1 MNGQHDLAA
10 AYALDALDAG
20 ERAEYEVHLAGCEQC
35 RAEVAELRETAA
47 QLAGTVSEKP
57 PSGLRDR
64 VLTQIANT
72 PQVSIRPT
80 TLRPAAPAPA
90 PDPAAAGPP
99 MEGPPA
105 APPSRALTVWLA
117 AAVVALV
124 LGAAALG
131 FLAVRLD
138 QRLDDVSTRLAA
150 TEAQLEETEGQ
161 LASTE
166 ARLAEA
172 ESELVS
178 AGELRAVLASD
189 DGSVVSL
196 TGPGDGTM
204 RFAYSP
210 TTGQGVLI
218 GDGLATVDEAQTY
231 QAWLIDDGVPQPAGL
246 FSPTDG
252 EVTFAVEGDP
262 GTAEAVAVTVE
273 PAGGSPQ
280 PTSDIL
286 YVSELSEA

>member
-1 MNGQHDLAA
+1 MNDLHDLTPV
-10 AYALDALDAG
+10 YVLDALDPG
-20 ERAEYEVHLAGCEQC
+20 ERAEYEVHLAGCDQC
-35 RAEVAELRETAA
+35 RREVAALRETSA
-47 QLAGTVSEKP
+47 QLAESVAAE
-57 PSGLRDR
+57 PSPGLRDR
-64 VLTQIANT
+64 VLAQVTTT

-80 TLRPAAPAPA
+80 PLRPAPSEPAPA
-90 PDPAAAGPP
+90 TAATPSP
-99 MEGPPA
+99 
-105 APPSRALTVWLA
+105 APPSRALTAWLA

-138 QRLDDVSTRLAA
+138 QRLDDVNTRLAA

-161 LASTE
+161 LASAE
-166 ARLAEA
+166 ARLAET
-172 ESELVS
+172 ESQLVS
-178 AGELRAVLASD
+178 AGELRAVLASN

-196 TGPGDGTM
+196 AGPGEGTM

-218 GDGLATVDEAQTY
+218 GDGMAPVDESETY
-231 QAWLIDDGVPQPAGL
+231 QAWLIEDGVPQPAGL

-262 GTAEAVAVTVE
+262 GEAEVVAVTVE

-286 YVSELSEA
+286 YLSELSEA

>member
-1 MNGQHDLAA
+1 MNDLHDLAA
-10 AYALDALDAG
+10 AYALDALDPG

-35 RAEVAELRETAA
+35 RQEVAALRETVA
-47 QLAGTVSEKP
+47 QLAEAVVEE
-57 PSGLRDR
+57 PSPGLRDR
-64 VLTQIANT
+64 VLAQVATT
-72 PQVSIRPT
+72 PQVSLSPT
-80 TLRPAAPAPA
+80 PLRPATPEPAPE
-90 PDPAAAGPP
+90 PAVPQA
-99 MEGPPA
+99 A

-124 LGAAALG
+124 LGAAGLG

-178 AGELRAVLASD
+178 ASELRTVLASN

-196 TGPGDGTM
+196 AGPGDGTM
-204 RFAYSP
+204 RFVYSP
-210 TTGQGVLI
+210 STGQGVLI
-218 GDGLATVDEAQTY
+218 GDGLEPVDPSETY
-231 QAWLIDDGVPQPAGL
+231 QAWLIVDGVPQPAGL

-252 EVTFAVEGDP
+252 EVVFPVEGDP
-262 GTAEAVAVTVE
+262 GEAGAVAVTVE
-273 PAGGSPQ
+273 PSGGSPQ
-280 PTSDIL
+280 PTTDIL
-286 YVSELSEA
+286 YLSELSEA

>member
-47 QLAGTVSEKP
+47 QLAETVSEEP

-64 VLTQIANT
+64 VLTQVAGT

-80 TLRPAAPAPA
+80 PLRPAAPAPA
-90 PDPAAAGPP
+90 PAPAAL
-99 MEGPPA
+99 PPA

-178 AGELRAVLASD
+178 AGELRAVLASN

-218 GDGLATVDEAQTY
+218 GDGLAAVDEAQTY

-262 GTAEAVAVTVE
+262 GTAEAVAVTLE

-280 PTSDIL
+280 PTTDIL
-286 YVSELSEA
+286 YLSELTGA

>member
-1 MNGQHDLAA
+1 M
-10 AYALDALDAG
+10 
-20 ERAEYEVHLAGCEQC
+20 AGCGGGG
-35 RAEVAELRETAA
+35 
-47 QLAGTVSEKP
+47 AGA
-57 PSGLRDR
+57 RR
-64 VLTQIANT
+64 
-72 PQVSIRPT
+72 R
-80 TLRPAAPAPA
+80 
-90 PDPAAAGPP
+90 
-99 MEGPPA
+99 
-105 APPSRALTVWLA
+105 
-117 AAVVALV
+117 
-124 LGAAALG
+124 ALG

-178 AGELRAVLASD
+178 AGELRAVLASN

-196 TGPGDGTM
+196 TGPGEGTM
-204 RFAYSP
+204 RFAYAPS
-210 TTGQGVLI
+210 TGQGVLI
-218 GDGLATVDEAQTY
+218 GDGLAPVDEAETY
-231 QAWLIDDGVPQPAGL
+231 QAWFIVDGVPQPAGL
-246 FSPTDG
+246 FAPTDG

-262 GTAEAVAVTVE
+262 GEAEAVAVTLE

-280 PTSDIL
+280 PTTDIL

>member
-10 AYALDALDAG
+10 AYALDALDPG

-35 RAEVAELRETAA
+35 RREVAELRNTAA
-47 QLAGTVSEKP
+47 LLAETVAKE
-57 PSGLRDR
+57 PSPGLRDR
-64 VLTQIANT
+64 VMAQVATT
-72 PQVSIRPT
+72 PQVPIRPT
-80 TLRPAAPAPA
+80 ALRPSAGPP
-90 PDPAAAGPP
+90 PAAAPSP
-99 MEGPPA
+99 VA
-105 APPSRALTVWLA
+105 APPSRALTAWLA

-138 QRLDDVSTRLAA
+138 QRLDDMSARLAA

-196 TGPGDGTM
+196 AGPGEGTM
-204 RFAYSP
+204 KFAYAPS
-210 TTGQGVLI
+210 TGQGVLI
-218 GDGLATVDEAQTY
+218 GDGVTPVEESETY
-231 QAWLIDDGVPQPAGL
+231 QAWFIVDGVPQPAGL

-262 GTAEAVAVTVE
+262 GEAEAVAVTVE

>member
-47 QLAGTVSEKP
+47 QLAETVSGEP
-57 PSGLRDR
+57 PSGLRHR
-64 VLTQIANT
+64 VLTQVAGT

-80 TLRPAAPAPA
+80 PLRPAAPAPA
-90 PDPAAAGPP
+90 PTPAAL
-99 MEGPPA
+99 PPA

-178 AGELRAVLASD
+178 AGELRAVLASN

-218 GDGLATVDEAQTY
+218 GDGLPAVDEAQTY

-262 GTAEAVAVTVE
+262 GTAEAVAVTLE

-280 PTSDIL
+280 PTTDIL
-286 YVSELSEA
+286 YLSELTGA

>member
-47 QLAGTVSEKP
+47 QLAGTVSEEP

-64 VLTQIANT
+64 VLTQVADT

-80 TLRPAAPAPA
+80 PLRPAAPAPA
-90 PDPAAAGPP
+90 PAPAAALPR
-99 MEGPPA
+99 A

-131 FLAVRLD
+131 FLAIRLD

-178 AGELRAVLASD
+178 AGELRAVLASN

-218 GDGLATVDEAQTY
+218 GDGLAAVDEAQTY

-252 EVTFAVEGDP
+252 EVTFAVDGDP
-262 GTAEAVAVTVE
+262 GTAEAVAVTLE

-280 PTSDIL
+280 PTTDIL
-286 YVSELSEA
+286 YLSELTGA

>member
-1 MNGQHDLAA
+1 M
-10 AYALDALDAG
+10 
-20 ERAEYEVHLAGCEQC
+20 
-35 RAEVAELRETAA
+35 
-47 QLAGTVSEKP
+47 
-57 PSGLRDR
+57 
-64 VLTQIANT
+64 
-72 PQVSIRPT
+72 
-80 TLRPAAPAPA
+80 
-90 PDPAAAGPP
+90 
-99 MEGPPA
+99 
-105 APPSRALTVWLA
+105 
-117 AAVVALV
+117 VALV

-178 AGELRAVLASD
+178 AGELRAVLASN

-196 TGPGDGTM
+196 TGPGEGTM

-218 GDGLATVDEAQTY
+218 GDGLAAVDEAQTY

-262 GTAEAVAVTVE
+262 GTAEAVAVTLE

-280 PTSDIL
+280 PTTDIL
-286 YVSELSEA
+286 YLSELTGA

>member
-1 MNGQHDLAA
+1 MNDLHDLAA
-10 AYALDALDAG
+10 AYVLDALDPG
-20 ERAEYEVHLAGCEQC
+20 ERAEYEVHLAGCDQC
-35 RAEVAELRETAA
+35 RTEVAELRETAA
-47 QLAGTVSEKP
+47 SLRRALAAE
-57 PSGLRDR
+57 PSPGLRDR
-64 VLTQIANT
+64 VLAQVTAT
-72 PQVSIRPT
+72 PQVSIRPDAS
-80 TLRPAAPAPA
+80 PAGC
-90 PDPAAAGPP
+90 AGPP
-99 MEGPPA
+99 PRTAAAPPPV
-105 APPSRALTVWLA
+105 APPSRALTAWLA

-166 ARLAEA
+166 ARLAET

-178 AGELRAVLASD
+178 AGELRAVLASN

-196 TGPGDGTM
+196 TGPGEGTM

-218 GDGLATVDEAQTY
+218 GDGLAPVDEARD
-231 QAWLIDDGVPQPAGL
+231 IPGVADRRRRSPARGAVL
-246 FSPTDG
+246 AYRRRGHIRRRGRPRRG
-252 EVTFAVEGDP
+252 GGGGGHPRAGRWVTAANHGHP
-262 GTAEAVAVTVE
+262 
-273 PAGGSPQ
+273 
-280 PTSDIL
+280 
-286 YVSELSEA
+286 LSERAHRGLSR

>member
-10 AYALDALDAG
+10 AYALDALDPG

-35 RAEVAELRETAA
+35 RREVADLRDTAA
-47 QLAGTVSEKP
+47 LLAETVAEEP
-57 PSGLRDR
+57 PPGLRDR
-64 VLTQIANT
+64 VLAQVAST
-72 PQVSIRPT
+72 PQVPIRPT
-80 TLRPAAPAPA
+80 ALRPSLAGPP
-90 PDPAAAGPP
+90 PAAAPS
-99 MEGPPA
+99 PPA
-105 APPSRALTVWLA
+105 PPPSRALTAWLA

-124 LGAAALG
+124 LGAGALG

-178 AGELRAVLASD
+178 AGELRSVLASN

-196 TGPGDGTM
+196 TGPGEGTM
-204 RFAYSP
+204 KFAYAPS
-210 TTGQGVLI
+210 TGQGVLI
-218 GDGLATVDEAQTY
+218 GDGLTPVEQSETY
-231 QAWLIDDGVPQPAGL
+231 QAWFIVDGVPQPARL

-262 GTAEAVAVTVE
+262 GEAEAVAVTVE

-286 YVSELSEA
+286 YVSDLSEA